1 MTDESRADALLID
14 MALLHLHLTGLCNAC
29 TDGGDTK
36 FASIYFGA
44 LTAVGALMR
53 TYLSGEVGTA
63 SKKFDETV
71 SVIGMGYELMC
82 SGMPDEDVFDI
93 MDRLSKEV
101 NNG

>member
-1 MTDESRADALLID
+1 MSDESRADALLID
-14 MALLHLHLTGLCNAC
+14 MALLHLHLSGLCRECA
-29 TDGGDTK
+29 DSDDTK
-36 FASIYFGA
+36 FAALYFGA

-53 TYLSGEVGTA
+53 TYLTGEVGTA

-71 SVIGMGYELMC
+71 SVLGMGYELMC
-82 SGMPDEDVFDI
+82 SGMPDDDVFDI

>member
-14 MALLHLHLTGLCNAC
+14 MALLQLHLTGLCNAC
-29 TDGGDTK
+29 ADGGDAK
-36 FASIYFGA
+36 FASLYFGA

-53 TYLSGEVGTA
+53 TYLSGQVGTA
-63 SKKFDETV
+63 SKKFDQTV
-71 SVIGMGYELMC
+71 SILGMGYELSC
-82 SGMPDEDVFDI
+82 SGMADEDVFDI

>member
-14 MALLHLHLTGLCNAC
+14 MALLHLHLTGLCNGCAEG
-29 TDGGDTK
+29 DDTK
-36 FASIYFGA
+36 FAPLYFGA

-53 TYLSGEVGTA
+53 TYLTGEVGTA
-63 SKKFDETV
+63 SKRFDETV
-71 SVIGMGYELMC
+71 SVLGMGYELMC
-82 SGMPDEDVFDI
+82 NGMSDEDVFDI

>member
-14 MALLHLHLTGLCNAC
+14 MALLHLHLTGICHECAE
-29 TDGGDTK
+29 GGDTK
-36 FASIYFGA
+36 FATIYFVA

-53 TYLSGEVGTA
+53 TYLTGEVGTA

>member
-1 MTDESRADALLID
+1 MTDEDRADALLID
-14 MALLHLHLTGLCNAC
+14 MALLHLHLTGLCHECAE
-29 TDGGDTK
+29 GGDTK
-36 FASIYFGA
+36 FATLYFGA

-71 SVIGMGYELMC
+71 SVLGMGYELMS

-93 MDRLSKEV
+93 MDKLSKEV

>member
-1 MTDESRADALLID
+1 MTDEDRADALLID
-14 MALLHLHLTGLCNAC
+14 MALFHLHLTGLCQCAE
-29 TDGGDTK
+29 GGDTK
-36 FASIYFGA
+36 FASLYFGA

-63 SKKFDETV
+63 SKKFDQTV
-71 SVIGMGYELMC
+71 SVLGMGYELSC

>member
-14 MALLHLHLTGLCNAC
+14 MALLHLHLTGLCNECAE
-29 TDGGDTK
+29 GGDAK
-36 FASIYFGA
+36 FAPLYFGA

-63 SKKFDETV
+63 SKKFDQTI
-71 SVIGMGYELMC
+71 SVLGMGYELSC
-82 SGMPDEDVFDI
+82 SGMADEDVFDI
-93 MDRLSKEV
+93 MDKLSKEV

>member
-1 MTDESRADALLID
+1 MTDESRANALLID
-14 MALLHLHLTGLCNAC
+14 MALLHLHLTGLCHECAESN
-29 TDGGDTK
+29 DTK
-36 FASIYFGA
+36 FASLYYGA

-71 SVIGMGYELMC
+71 SVLGMGYELMC

-93 MDRLSKEV
+93 MDRLTKEV